1 MLNVLN
7 NRRRLTMKND
17 LINNYGVIPEEADK
31 LVMKEKKETLK
42 FKELVKKAKSE
53 LKKRFQKK
61 D

>member
-1 MLNVLN
+1 
-7 NRRRLTMKND
+7 MKND